1 MTIIDSFNPIIV
13 GLLYDRATDGRL
25 AGLMTICFIQANNV
39 CYRWTDGPEGAVLLM
54 NRWTRGCCSTDE
66 PMDQRVLFYWWTD
79 GPSWSEGPLLLSNR
93 WADGP

>member
-1 MTIIDSFNPIIV
+1 MTISDSFNPIIV

-39 CYRWTDGPEGAVLLM
+39 CYRSTVRCFYEVH
-54 NRWTRGCCSTDE
+54 RCCFTDE